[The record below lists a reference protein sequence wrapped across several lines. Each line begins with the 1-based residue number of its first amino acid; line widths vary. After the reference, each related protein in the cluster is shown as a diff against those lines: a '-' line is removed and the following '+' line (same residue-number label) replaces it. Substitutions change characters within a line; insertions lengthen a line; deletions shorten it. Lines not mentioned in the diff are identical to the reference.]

1 MAAPVRFLSGRQQQ
15 QKIGI
20 EGSTQDE
27 KVLEVVGR
35 VGIGTTIFESSK
47 QLDVR
52 GDVIVSGELTVGDTT
67 FGTDITTR
75 NLSASGIATLGT
87 VEVSSGII
95 TAVSGVVTYFGDGS
109 QLTNLPS
116 SGLNEIREE
125 GSVVGTTIESLN
137 FVGNNITVSAAG
149 TASTITSSDT
159 PTFDTLEVTGITSSS
174 AFADFDYLQAPFG
187 STVTFTVSVVS
198 KDSSH
203 RYNGTGSGLG
213 YSINGVQAPFLTLTP
228 GRTYRFTNDNTG
240 SHPLKFYLE
249 ADKTTEYTSGV
260 SFQNTYTEITVSDET
275 PTVLH
280 YQCTAHNYMGNAIQ
294 VNSNVVNTN
303 YAATLRGGLDVTGHT
318 ELDSINVSGVSTFA
332 GAADFNG
339 NVDIDGHTELDN
351 LNVSGVSTFV
361 GLVTVTT
368 GDVHIANRLFV
379 GGLEVE
385 GSGSENTFTG
395 INTFTNLLDNTLGDP
410 DTGALNVN
418 GGFGVNKNV
427 SFGST
432 LFVQNAIGIGSAAP
446 IGKLD
451 VNGHTELDDV
461 NVSGAI
467 TATTFTGN
475 LAGTV
480 NTAAQPNITSLGT
493 LSSLTVSGTIDANG
507 NLDVDGQTEL
517 DDLNVSGVS
526 TFNGSISFPDSSGDT
541 VGRAL
546 FGDSDDLRIYHD
558 GNNSIIQEV
567 GAGDLRLAGNVVKLN
582 NQANTA
588 TMIKATEGGA
598 VELNYNGSKK
608 LETTGIGVS
617 IINGTSD
624 TATITGPS
632 NLVID
637 PAAVGDNT
645 GAVRIKGDLFVDG
658 TQTQINSTTIELADF
673 IVGIASTATTDTL
686 ADGAGIQIG
695 PDNTFL
701 YEYNGG
707 TNPSLKSSENLNV
720 ASGKGYQINQ
730 TEVLSATT
738 LGSSVVNSSLT
749 SVGTLGSLTVSGNIT
764 ANGNIVG
771 DNSTNITGIDG
782 VTATT
787 LTGTPANTNSNSAFS
802 VTANGSSA
810 YRFTGPG
817 NSGSDDNPDLYLVRG
832 QRYTFTNNSGGSHP
846 FQIRE
851 SSGGSAYNDGV
862 TNNGASSGNI
872 VFNVQYDAPARLYYQ
887 CTSHGGMVGTI
898 YIVGGQQIISGI
910 VTATAFS
917 GSGASLTAL
926 NASNLASGT
935 IPDARFPATLPAISG
950 ANLTNLPAATTIPVA
965 DESSD
970 TTCFPIFT
978 TAATGSLAL
987 KSGSNLTFN
996 SANGTLTATAFSGD
1010 GSALTNLSGVLD
1022 SVASDT
1028 SPQLGANLDLNGNL
1042 INGTGGINIT
1052 GIITATTFSGSGA
1065 SLDTLN
1071 ASNLASG
1078 TIPDGRFPATLPAAS
1093 GANLTAVDATTLDGV
1108 DSTSFLRSDAADTK
1122 TSGNLTFN
1130 DSIQVNFGTSNDLQ
1144 IYHNGSDSYIYNSTG
1159 DILIRQDTND
1169 GDIRIQSD
1177 DGSGGLT
1184 DYFRADGST
1193 GDAILYHYGSQ
1204 RLHTNST
1211 GINVV
1216 GTITADGLRMN
1227 DNETIELGT
1236 GNDLEIYH
1244 DGSNSYINNN
1254 TGNLLTRVPG
1264 GNLFAI
1270 QKSGGTEN
1278 IAIFNADGAVEL
1290 YHNNSKKFETTS
1302 GGATVT
1308 GTLTATSFSGSGASL
1323 TGITA
1328 SQVGAIGSLVGDT
1341 SPQLGGTLD
1350 TNGNLIQFG
1359 DSSSA
1364 TDDRLQ
1370 FGASQD
1376 LQIYHN
1382 GADSYISQQG
1392 TGNITIGNTTDDQ
1405 DVIITTDNGSG
1416 STADYFRAD
1425 GSTGEA
1431 ILYHYGSQKLATKS
1445 GGVTV
1450 TGTLT
1455 ATAFSGDG
1463 SALTNLPAAGTPDK
1477 ISEGNTEVEVIDTGS
1492 DGHVK
1497 FTTEGSERARID
1509 ASGRLG
1515 IGVTTPG
1522 STLEINVGTATSAFD
1537 IQGSAGQLFSVT
1549 NNLTSGSI
1557 FSVNDVSGIPSID
1570 VDADGT
1576 IQLAPFSATESVG
1589 VGTTNPTVKLD
1600 VVGDTRVTGVSTISG
1615 KLAVEKGTIINTGD
1629 SQIRHRSFYNNNY
1642 YLNDVARFAHSEG
1655 HPQVAV
1661 FANYFNGS
1669 DIGAE
1674 VSIIRSKGGVIG
1686 GNGGGTVAVPGEP
1699 IGGIKFGAA
1708 ISNQVVQAGFFGA
1721 FLSESGTFSDT
1732 SKPTDFRFYTNPNGA
1747 IVPTEKV
1754 RITSEGNV
1762 GIGSTVPTSKLD
1774 VVGDARVTGITT
1786 LQGNIFVPSDTYL
1799 RLGDSN
1805 TLTLSQTS
1813 SVNTIQSSSIHGIQF
1828 YTQKI
1833 VLKNQSANETLAE
1846 FTQNGSVDLYY
1857 DNSKKFE
1864 TTSGGATVTGTLTA
1878 TAFSGDGSALTG
1890 ISADVV
1896 DDTTPQLGGDLNTN
1910 GNLIQ
1915 FPDSGSSSANRVTFG
1930 DASDLSIYHDG
1941 SNSYISDTGTGNLLI
1956 RAESLVAIQ
1965 DTSGNNSAI
1974 FNDGGTVEL
1983 YHNNSLKFTTQSY
1996 GIDVT
2001 GEVQCDSLDVDGAA
2015 DITGNV
2021 TLHAN
2026 LDLQDNDKIL
2036 IGTGDDLEIYHDG
2049 SNNIIKTAGNQNLQL
2064 YSLGTGAVEIASD
2077 APKLIFNDATGGSQ
2091 IDFSINANT
2100 GVFTMEDDTNSDT
2113 FFKYTQNG
2121 AVELYHDNSKKLETT
2136 ADGAIVTGILTATSF
2151 AGDGSALTGISAGG
2165 SPEFYTGITSSRQ
2178 IAPLSFETSVFT
2190 FPSTSGRQ
2198 YVIESIS
2205 VANVDES
2212 VGVGTTVNIIASIE
2226 DATAAEQTYIA
2237 YNVPIVTGGLIE
2249 LLKNPIVAGPSDVIK
2264 MWTTNDGYIGV
2275 NNAADVYINYT
2286 EFESTDYIS
2295 KFASSTTINSTDAV
2309 TLYTS
2314 TGNPTMI
2321 EKIGFAN
2328 RTDVGDFPVSIK
2340 ITNGVTTS
2348 YLAKNLIIPRYST
2361 VDILDRHKR
2370 IETGAKIEVEVG
2382 STNTVDV
2389 IISGKKI
2396 TS

>member
-20 EGSTQDE
+20 EGSTQNE

-35 VGIGTTIFESSK
+35 VGIGTTIFEPSK
-47 QLDVR
+47 ELDVR

-67 FGTDITTR
+67 FGTDVTTR
-75 NLSASGIATLGT
+75 NLSASGITTLGT

-95 TAVSGVVTYFGDGS
+95 TAVSGVVTYYGDGS

-125 GSVVGTTIESLN
+125 GSVVGSSIESLN

-159 PTFDTLEVTGITSSS
+159 PTFNTLAVSGVSTFTGAIDANGSLDVDGHTELDDVNVSGVSTFTGAIDANGSLDVDGHTELDDVNVSGAITATTFTGNLAGTVNTAAQPNITSLGTLTELGVTGITSSS

-187 STVTFTVSVVS
+187 STVTFTVAVVS

-203 RYNGTGSGLG
+203 RYNGTGSGFG

-260 SFQNTYTEITVSDET
+260 SFQNTYTEIVVSDQT

-418 GGFGVNKNV
+418 GGFGVNKNA

-432 LFVQNAIGIGSAAP
+432 VFVQNAIGIGSTAP

-480 NTAAQPNITSLGT
+480 NTASQPNITSLGT

-526 TFNGSISFPDSSGDT
+526 TFQSDVHLGDNDILT
-541 VGRAL
+541 IGT
-546 FGDSDDLRIYHD
+546 GDDLKIYHNA
-558 GNNSIIQEV
+558 NNSFVSHI
-567 GAGDLRLAGNVVKLN
+567 GTGDLNITGDDVIIASAGFEN
-582 NQANTA
+582 
-588 TMIKATEGGA
+588 KAKFITDGA
-598 VELNYNGSKK
+598 VELYYDNSKK
-608 LETTGIGVS
+608 FETTGIGVS
-617 IINGTSD
+617 IVGTGN

-632 NLVID
+632 NLIID

-872 VFNVQYDAPARLYYQ
+872 VFNVQHDAPARLYYQ

-910 VTATAFS
+910 VTATTFS

-935 IPDARFPATLPAISG
+935 IPDGRFPSTLPAVSG

-1010 GSALTNLSGVLD
+1010 GSALTNLSGVIPD
-1022 SVASDT
+1022 VVSDT
-1028 SPQLGANLDLNGNL
+1028 SPQLGGDLDVNGND
-1042 INGTGGINIT
+1042 ITGTGNVNLT

-1078 TIPDGRFPATLPAAS
+1078 TIPDGRFPSTLPAIS
-1093 GANLTAVDATTLDGV
+1093 GASLTAVDAATLDGV
-1108 DSTSFLRSDAADTK
+1108 DSTSFLRSDAADVK

-1130 DSIQVNFGTSNDLQ
+1130 DNIQARFGSSADLL
-1144 IYHNGSDSYIYNSTG
+1144 IFHNGNSFISNASTGGNLNLQSYSDS
-1159 DILIRQDTND
+1159 DVAIRADN
-1169 GDIRIQSD
+1169 
-1177 DGSGGLT
+1177 GSGGFGLA
-1184 DYFRADGST
+1184 DYVRADGST
-1193 GDAILYHYGSQ
+1193 GEVVLSHYGNQ
-1204 RLHTNST
+1204 KLATKST
-1211 GINVV
+1211 GIDVTGHTETDTLNVSGISTFQDNIVLTGV
-1216 GTITADGLRMN
+1216 GKSIQIGPTNDQLSLEHDANGVGLIRQN
-1227 DNETIELGT
+1227 TELFLLSPSTQIGNLDSTKISATFLPT
-1236 GNDLEIYH
+1236 GGVMLKY
-1244 DGSNSYINNN
+1244 NNN
-1254 TGNLLTRVPG
+1254 DRLQTTTGGVN
-1264 GNLFAI
+1264 
-1270 QKSGGTEN
+1270 
-1278 IAIFNADGAVEL
+1278 
-1290 YHNNSKKFETTS
+1290 
-1302 GGATVT
+1302 VT
-1308 GTLTATSFSGSGASL
+1308 GILTASTFSGSGASL
-1323 TGITA
+1323 TA
-1328 SQVGAIGSLVGDT
+1328 VDAA
-1341 SPQLGGTLD
+1341 TLD
-1350 TNGNLIQFG
+1350 GVDSTSFLRSDAADIKTSGNLTFNDDIQANFG
-1359 DSSSA
+1359 TGD
-1364 TDDRLQ
+1364 
-1370 FGASQD
+1370 D

-1382 GADSYISQQG
+1382 GTQSRISHEG
-1392 TGNITIGNTTDDQ
+1392 TGDLVLRNLTDNA
-1405 DVIITTDNGSG
+1405 DVIIQSDNGSG
-1416 STADYFRAD
+1416 SSTEYFRAQ
-1425 GSTGEA
+1425 GSTGES

-1463 SALTNLPAAGTPDK
+1463 SALTNLPAGATPDK

-1576 IQLAPFSATESVG
+1576 IQLAPFSATENVG
-1589 VGTTNPTVKLD
+1589 VGTTNPTSKLH
-1600 VVGDTRVTGVSTISG
+1600 VVGDTR
-1615 KLAVEKGTIINTGD
+1615 L
-1629 SQIRHRSFYNNNY
+1629 
-1642 YLNDVARFAHSEG
+1642 
-1655 HPQVAV
+1655 
-1661 FANYFNGS
+1661 
-1669 DIGAE
+1669 
-1674 VSIIRSKGGVIG
+1674 
-1686 GNGGGTVAVPGEP
+1686 
-1699 IGGIKFGAA
+1699 
-1708 ISNQVVQAGFFGA
+1708 
-1721 FLSESGTFSDT
+1721 
-1732 SKPTDFRFYTNPNGA
+1732 
-1747 IVPTEKV
+1747 
-1754 RITSEGNV
+1754 
-1762 GIGSTVPTSKLD
+1762 
-1774 VVGDARVTGITT
+1774 TGITT
-1786 LQGNIFVPSDTYL
+1786 LQGNIYVPSDTYL

-1828 YTQKI
+1828 QTQKI
-1833 VLKNQSANETLAE
+1833 VLKNQTDNETLAE

-2001 GEVQCDSLDVDGAA
+2001 GEVQCDSLDVDGNA
-2015 DITGNV
+2015 DISGILNLGN
-2021 TLHAN
+2021 N
-2026 LDLQDNDKIL
+2026 LDMPDNQKIIL
-2036 IGTGDDLEIYHDG
+2036 GTGDDLQLYHDG
-2049 SNNIIKTAGNQNLQL
+2049 TTNIIRTAGNQNLQL

-2121 AVELYHDNSKKLETT
+2121 AVELYHNNSKKLETT
-2136 ADGAIVTGILTATSF
+2136 DGGVTVTGIVTATSF
-2151 AGDGSALTGISAGG
+2151 EGDGSALTGIEAGG
-2165 SPEFYTGITSSRQ
+2165 SPEFYTGITSSVQ
-2178 IAPLSFETSVFT
+2178 ISPLSFETAVHT

-2237 YNVPIVTGGLIE
+2237 YNVPMVTGGMVD

-2295 KFASSTTINSTDAV
+2295 KFASSTTINSTGAV

-2328 RTDVGDFPVSIK
+2328 RTDIGDFPVSIK

-2382 STNTVDV
+2382 STGTIDV

>member
-35 VGIGTTIFESSK
+35 VGIGTTVFDTTK
-47 QLDVR
+47 TLDVR
-52 GDVIVSGELTVGDTT
+52 GDVDV
-67 FGTDITTR
+67 
-75 NLSASGIATLGT
+75 
-87 VEVSSGII
+87 SGII
-95 TAVSGVVTYFGDGS
+95 SATQFLGDGS
-109 QLTNLPS
+109 QLSNLPS

-187 STVTFTVSVVS
+187 STVTFAVTVAS

-203 RYNGTGSGLG
+203 RYNGTGSGFG
-213 YSINGVQAPFLTLTP
+213 YLINGVQAPFLTLTP

-260 SFQNTYTEITVSDET
+260 SFQNTYTEIVVSDQT

-294 VNSNVVNTN
+294 INSNVVNTN

-351 LNVSGVSTFV
+351 INVSGVSTFV

-385 GSGSENTFTG
+385 GSGSQNTFTG

-410 DTGALNVN
+410 DTGSLNVN

-432 LFVQNAIGIGSAAP
+432 LFVQNAIGIGSSAP

-480 NTAAQPNITSLGT
+480 NTASQPNITSLGT

-507 NLDVDGQTEL
+507 NLDVDGQTDL

-526 TFNGSISFPDSSGDT
+526 TFSGQVHLPDNTKIMLGADNDMQIVHIPGTGNSVQGNQPLYLQTNSEIHLREYGGT
-541 VGRAL
+541 EI
-546 FGDSDDLRIYHD
+546 FG
-558 GNNSIIQEV
+558 
-567 GAGDLRLAGNVVKLN
+567 KF
-582 NQANTA
+582 
-588 TMIKATEGGA
+588 IKNGA
-598 VELNYNGSKK
+598 VELYHDNSKK
-608 LETTGIGVS
+608 FETTGIGVS

-720 ASGKGYQINQ
+720 ASGKGYQIDQ

-802 VTANGSSA
+802 VTANGASA

-832 QRYTFTNNSGGSHP
+832 QRYTFANNSGGSHP
-846 FQIRE
+846 FQIRVA
-851 SSGGSAYNDGV
+851 SGGAAYNDGV

-872 VFNVQYDAPARLYYQ
+872 VFNVQHDAPARLYYQ
-887 CTSHGGMVGTI
+887 CTSHSGMVGTI
-898 YIVGGQQIISGI
+898 YIVGGPQIISGI
-910 VTATAFS
+910 VTATTFS

-1028 SPQLGANLDLNGNL
+1028 SPQLGANLDLNSND
-1042 INGTGGINIT
+1042 ITGTGNVNIT

-1078 TIPDGRFPATLPAAS
+1078 TIPDGRFPATLPAVS
-1093 GANLTAVDATTLDGV
+1093 GANLTAVDAVTLDGI
-1108 DSTSFLRSDAADTK
+1108 DSTSFLRSDTADTF
-1122 TSGNLTFN
+1122 SGANLTFADSSFLRLGTGGDLRLFHNGTNSFIDQIGTGDLYIRNTTN
-1130 DSIQVNFGTSNDLQ
+1130 DEDVVIQTDDGSGSTATYFLADGSTGEAMLFYYGTEKLATKSDGVDVVGEVQCDSLDVDGAADITGNVTLHANLDLQDNDRILIGTGDDLQ
-1144 IYHNGSDSYIYNSTG
+1144 IYHDASNSIIKNDTG
-1159 DILIRQDTND
+1159 HLKVNAGT
-1169 GDIRIQSD
+1169 
-1177 DGSGGLT
+1177 
-1184 DYFRADGST
+1184 F
-1193 GDAILYHYGSQ
+1193 H
-1204 RLHTNST
+1204 
-1211 GINVV
+1211 INNN
-1216 GTITADGLRMN
+1216 A
-1227 DNETIELGT
+1227 DNETMALFS
-1236 GNDLEIYH
+1236 
-1244 DGSNSYINNN
+1244 SN
-1254 TGNLLTRVPG
+1254 
-1264 GNLFAI
+1264 
-1270 QKSGGTEN
+1270 
-1278 IAIFNADGAVEL
+1278 GAVEL
-1290 YHNNSKKFETTS
+1290 FYDNSKKFETVT
-1302 GGATVT
+1302 GGVTVT
-1308 GTLTATSFSGSGASL
+1308 GTLTATTFSGSGASL

-1328 SQVGAIGSLVGDT
+1328 SQVGALGNLVDDT
-1341 SPQLGGTLD
+1341 TPQLGGTLD

-1431 ILYHYGSQKLATKS
+1431 ILYHYGTQKLATKS

-1463 SALTNLPAAGTPDK
+1463 SALTNLPAAATPDK

-1492 DGHVK
+1492 DGHIK

-1515 IGVTTPG
+1515 IGVTNPG

-1589 VGTTNPTVKLD
+1589 VGTTNPTAKLD
-1600 VVGDTRVTGVSTISG
+1600 VVGNTLVTGITTISG
-1615 KLAVEKGTIINTGD
+1615 KLRVKGADLFVQDNLTGVE
-1629 SQIRHRSFYNNNY
+1629 QISHRSFYNNSY
-1642 YLNDVARFAHSEG
+1642 YSNDVAKFVHAGG

-1661 FANYFNGS
+1661 FGNYFNNS
-1669 DIGAE
+1669 TIGAE
-1674 VSIIRSKGGVIG
+1674 LSIVRSYSGTTGVDGAVSTAG
-1686 GNGGGTVAVPGEP
+1686 AP
-1699 IGGIKFGAA
+1699 IGGIKFGAS
-1708 ISNQVVQAGFFGA
+1708 ISNQMVQAGFFGA

-1762 GIGSTVPTSKLD
+1762 GIGSTVPTSKLH
-1774 VVGDARVTGITT
+1774 VVGDTRLTGITT
-1786 LQGNIFVPSDTYL
+1786 LQGNIYVPSNTYL

-1805 TLTLSQTS
+1805 SLTLSQAS
-1813 SVNTIQSSSIHGIQF
+1813 SVNTIQSSSIHGIKF
-1828 YTQKI
+1828 LTKKLTI
-1833 VLKNQSANETLAE
+1833 KNETDNETGIE

-1857 DNSKKFE
+1857 DGSKKFE

-1915 FPDSGSSSANRVTFG
+1915 FPDSGSSSANRATFG

-2021 TLHAN
+2021 TLHAD
-2026 LDLQDNDKIL
+2026 LDLQDDDKIL
-2036 IGTGDDLEIYHDG
+2036 LGTGDDLQIYHDG
-2049 SNNIIKTAGNQNLQL
+2049 SNSYIDDN
-2064 YSLGTGAVEIASD
+2064 GTGDLQFRTI
-2077 APKLIFNDATGGSQ
+2077 NGS
-2091 IDFSINANT
+2091 SINLIA
-2100 GVFTMEDDTNSDT
+2100 GSDYLAR
-2113 FFKYTQNG
+2113 FVKDSS
-2121 AVELYHDNSKKLETT
+2121 VELYHNNSKKLETT
-2136 ADGAIVTGILTATSF
+2136 SGGVTVTGIVTATSF